1 MIKYLFKF
9 FHINHSIDD
18 IILENAKEE
27 FPYLK
32 SNYNYVQLR
41 KEIIKYLMR
50 LSNTEREEYKL
61 STLTEIDYIK
71 LNDFSNFMSLRFS
84 YYAVLLSIFA
94 VANVKTPLHE
104 LFHLSKSLF
113 WKIVLF
119 ALTLLLVSMAVTI
132 NHQHDRLLYLNFKV
146 LCFEELE
153 KNNSTSVHKTRK

>member
-50 LSNTEREEYKL
+50 LSNTERR
-61 STLTEIDYIK
+61 I
-71 LNDFSNFMSLRFS
+71 
-84 YYAVLLSIFA
+84 
-94 VANVKTPLHE
+94 
-104 LFHLSKSLF
+104 
-113 WKIVLF
+113 
-119 ALTLLLVSMAVTI
+119 
-132 NHQHDRLLYLNFKV
+132 
-146 LCFEELE
+146 
-153 KNNSTSVHKTRK
+153 